1 MLVGQISLAGLEY
14 LAGLRNGFVGATL
27 VVGKKGDSLLS
38 FRCWKSFRTTKVATP
53 EKSRLSPFFRRH
65 KTGPSD
71 GREISTPGGSPG
83 SKNVQIDSTIL
94 SRA

>member
-27 VVGKKGDSLLS
+27 S
-38 FRCWKSFRTTKVATP
+38 
-53 EKSRLSPFFRRH
+53 FRRH

>member
-1 MLVGQISLAGLEY
+1 MLVGQITQPALEY

-27 VVGKKGDSLLS
+27 VVARQAG
-38 FRCWKSFRTTKVATP
+38 
-53 EKSRLSPFFRRH
+53 RH
-65 KTGPSD
+65 KTGPYD

-94 SRA
+94 SALRRMRRRQTLTRPETQ

>member
-1 MLVGQISLAGLEY
+1 M
-14 LAGLRNGFVGATL
+14 

-65 KTGPSD
+65 KTGPYAA
-71 GREISTPGGSPG
+71 PGMKGIKMTKV
-83 SKNVQIDSTIL
+83 SKHQNPNPDNS
-94 SRA
+94 